1 MAYIEVDIDIDLH
14 LDEASDRSLKQA
26 YVDRFGVEEQLP
38 TSLTLYE
45 QETLDL
51 VISKLRVINHEEL
64 QEFLKKY

>member
-14 LDEASDRSLKQA
+14 LDEASDRSLKQE

-51 VISKLRVINHEEL
+51 VISKLQVINHEEL